1 VIIVSRFKEKGVKKR
16 KVMASQTG
24 LQPQVTGI
32 SPKEGPP
39 GTKVTIRGERLGKSQ
54 ADVIGLDICGVDCIL
69 TCEWV
74 SPNKILAR
82 TLLCKTKGDI
92 IIVTRSGG
100 VGSST
105 VQFRGEVFV
114 FMSVS

>member
-1 VIIVSRFKEKGVKKR
+1 
-16 KVMASQTG
+16 MAAP
-24 LQPQVTGI
+24 LVTGI

-54 ADVIGLDICGVDCIL
+54 SDVIGLEICGVNCLL
-69 TCEWV
+69 TSEWV

-92 IIVTRSGG
+92 VIMTRSGG
-100 VGSST
+100 SGSST
-105 VQFRGEVFV
+105 VQFRGKR
-114 FMSVS
+114 SVIQ

>member
-1 VIIVSRFKEKGVKKR
+1 
-16 KVMASQTG
+16 MAAP
-24 LQPQVTGI
+24 LVTGI

-54 ADVIGLDICGVDCIL
+54 ADVIGLDICGINCSL
-69 TCEWV
+69 TLEWV

-92 IIVTRSGG
+92 VIVTKSGG
-100 VGSST
+100 IGSST
-105 VQFRGEVFV
+105 VQFRGMQSTKRRHEVPTAANK
-114 FMSVS
+114 